1 MRIPFGMSTPQV
13 PPGPRYPRPLQTI
26 GWLKRPGPWMER
38 CRDRYGDTFT
48 IRIANEGE
56 WVLMSHPDAVRE
68 IFTGDPALLHAGKA
82 NRILLPF
89 LGPDSVLL
97 LDGSPHLRQRKLMLP
112 PFHGD
117 RMRRYES
124 LMVDVAE
131 REVATWPAGD
141 PLSLMP
147 RMQALTMEIIL
158 RAVFGIREGERLE
171 HMRAVLT
178 RMLEFATRP
187 SSFVMMASLGPEK
200 FGELRRFR
208 KVIAPVDELLLDE
221 IRSRRAGGGLAEQDD
236 IMSLLLQA
244 THEDGSPMGDSELR
258 DELLTLLLA
267 GHETTATSLSWALE
281 RLLRHPAAW
290 DRLRDEA
297 ATGETAY
304 IDATVKETLRLRP
317 VLPLVVRELQQ
328 PMEIA
333 GHHLPAGVRV
343 APCIY
348 LMHRRPEL
356 YPEPEAFR
364 PERFLDHTPGTYTWI
379 PFGGGIR
386 RCLGASFALFEMSTV
401 LGVVAR
407 SATLRAARPE
417 HPERVVRRAIMLTPE
432 HGAEAVREPAAV

>member
-1 MRIPFGMSTPQV
+1 
-13 PPGPRYPRPLQTI
+13 
-26 GWLKRPGPWMER
+26 MER

-68 IFTGDPALLHAGKA
+68 IFTGDPALLHAGRA

-112 PFHGD
+112 SFHGD

-131 REVATWPAGD
+131 REVATWPEGD
-141 PLSLMP
+141 PLALMP

-187 SSFVMMASLGPEK
+187 SSFVLMASLGPEK
-200 FGELRRFR
+200 FGELRMFR

-221 IRSRRAGGGLAEQDD
+221 IRTRRAAGGLAEQDD

-258 DELLTLLLA
+258 DELITLLLA

-281 RLLRHPAAW
+281 RLLRHPGAW

-297 ATGETAY
+297 ASGETTY

-407 SATLRAARPE
+407 SANLRATRPD
-417 HPERVVRRAIMLTPE
+417 HSERVQRRAIMLTPE
-432 HGAEAVREPAAV
+432 HGAEAVREPVPA

>member
-1 MRIPFGMSTPQV
+1 MSIPQV

-56 WVLMSHPDAVRE
+56 WVLMSDPDAVRE
-68 IFTGDPALLHAGKA
+68 VFTGDPALLHAGRA

-97 LDGSPHLRQRKLMLP
+97 LDGSPHLRQRKLLLP

-124 LMVDVAE
+124 LMVGVAE

-141 PLSLMP
+141 ALSLMP

-158 RAVFGIREGERLE
+158 RAVFGLREGERLE
-171 HMRAVLT
+171 RMRRALT
-178 RMLEFATRP
+178 GMLAFATRP
-187 SSFVMMASLGPEK
+187 SSFVAMASLGPER
-200 FGELRRFR
+200 FGRLPVFRR
-208 KVIAPVDELLLDE
+208 VIAPVDALLSEE
-221 IRSRRAGGGLAEQDD
+221 IRARRAGGGLAEQDD

-244 THEDGSPMGDSELR
+244 THEDGSPMRDSELR

-290 DRLRDEA
+290 ERLRDEA
-297 ATGETAY
+297 AAGETAY

-317 VLPLVVRELQQ
+317 VLPLVVRELQA
-328 PMEIA
+328 PMEIG

-356 YPEPEAFR
+356 YPEPAAFR

-386 RCLGASFALFEMSTV
+386 RCLGASFAQFEMSTV

-407 SATLRAARPE
+407 SARLRAARPE
-417 HPERVVRRAIMLTPE
+417 QGERVVRRAIMLTPAR
-432 HGAEAVREPAAV
+432 GAEVVREAVPA

>member
-1 MRIPFGMSTPQV
+1 
-13 PPGPRYPRPLQTI
+13 
-26 GWLKRPGPWMER
+26 MER

-56 WVLMSHPDAVRE
+56 WVLMSDPDAVRE
-68 IFTGDPALLHAGKA
+68 IFTGDPAVLHAGKA

-97 LDGSPHLRQRKLMLP
+97 LDGAPHLRQRKLMLP

-141 PLSLMP
+141 ALALLP

-158 RAVFGIREGERLE
+158 RAVFGLRQGDRLE
-171 HMRAVLT
+171 HMRTVLT

-187 SSFVMMASLGPEK
+187 TAFLAMASLGPER
-200 FGELRRFR
+200 FGQLRVFR
-208 KVIAPVDELLLDE
+208 KLIAPVDELLLDE
-221 IRSRRAGGGLAEQDD
+221 IRTRRAGGGLAEQDD

-244 THEDGSPMGDSELR
+244 THEDGAPMGDRELR

-290 DRLRDEA
+290 GRLREEA
-297 ATGETAY
+297 AAGETAY

-317 VLPLVVRELQQ
+317 VLPLVVRELQR
-328 PMEIA
+328 PLEIA
-333 GHHLPAGVRV
+333 GHALPAGVRV

-356 YPEPEAFR
+356 YPQPTAFR

-407 SATLRAARPE
+407 CARLRAAEPQRG
-417 HPERVVRRAIMLTPE
+417 ERVRRRAIMLTPDR
-432 HGAEAVREPAAV
+432 GARAVREPVAA